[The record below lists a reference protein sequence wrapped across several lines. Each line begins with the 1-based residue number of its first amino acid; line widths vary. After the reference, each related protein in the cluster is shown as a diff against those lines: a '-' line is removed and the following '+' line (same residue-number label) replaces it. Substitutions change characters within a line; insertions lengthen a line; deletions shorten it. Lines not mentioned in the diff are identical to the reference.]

1 MHFKL
6 GDTCLKRLKKKF
18 KQQKLSLASAEEA
31 EEQLRNKVD
40 QLGEK
45 LLRAQEEINTLKS
58 INFQVVMVV
67 ADIVRR
73 VEEETL
79 D

>member
-1 MHFKL
+1 MSQETKN
-6 GDTCLKRLKKKF
+6 KKF

-67 ADIVRR
+67 ADMVRR